1 MRKVKRAAALA
12 AAALMCLGGVS
23 YSYAE
28 ENELPGDT
36 ELESSEPDEDE
47 SSYDITDVIY
57 TPEEEQPDAPE
68 ESMTSEEP
76 GDPEETADDG
86 QEPTPQPEAAPDD
99 STDTARPQQEGSSGT
114 TASSEALDVSPYT
127 QKLDEL
133 TEMQEVL
140 DRQLIALSDD
150 IENEKERAE
159 AIREK
164 VKTVNEK
171 ISVINSYMTRLEFS
185 ISANKRGLEAKQQ
198 EIDRRIDGYKKRIR
212 ALYLAGDNNYLDV
225 LLGSADIYDILMRM
239 DMIERV
245 TEYDNTFID
254 KLNEEKKQLET
265 IRKQLA
271 AEQADYDSRLAQLN
285 KEKADL
291 DKLLSESD
299 EAKAAMQDQ
308 VENLDMQNE
317 AYAAERRSFEEE
329 LSDILKSDYGDS
341 DEDKQREAA
350 EAAASVRL
358 SELRSGI
365 DARIENGEII
375 PKEECRYTFAWPA
388 PGVYYISYGVGAR
401 WGRYH
406 HGIDISGDKYDRVV
420 ASESGVVL
428 RTNTSCPHDYGKSE
442 SCGCG
447 GGYGNYIIIDHGNG
461 FLTLYGHL
469 TEVDVEPGDHVS
481 EGDLIGL
488 MGSTG
493 FSTGDH
499 LHFEIRYN
507 GNYLNPSA
515 FVSIE

>member
-1 MRKVKRAAALA
+1 
-12 AAALMCLGGVS
+12 MCLGGVS
-23 YSYAE
+23 YSFAE
-28 ENELPGDT
+28 ENELPEDT
-36 ELESSEPDEDE
+36 ELESPEVSEDE

-57 TPEEEQPDAPE
+57 TPDHEQQEQQEQPEEPEAPE
-68 ESMTSEEP
+68 EPETPDEY
-76 GDPEETADDG
+76 DYPEENTDDG
-86 QEPTPQPEAAPDD
+86 QEIPQPANEPDGND
-99 STDTARPQQEGSSGT
+99 DNPPTSQPQQENSGT
-114 TASSEALDVSPYT
+114 TAGSEALDVSPYT

-133 TEMQEVL
+133 NEMQEVL
-140 DRQLIALSDD
+140 DQQLKDLSDD
-150 IENEKERAE
+150 IKDEKERAK
-159 AIREK
+159 AIKEK

-171 ISVINSYMTRLEFS
+171 IDVINSYMTRLEFS

-265 IRKQLA
+265 IRKQLD

-317 AYAAERRSFEEE
+317 AYAAERKSFEEE

-350 EAAASVRL
+350 EAAASAKL

-365 DARIENGEII
+365 SARVDNGETIS
-375 PKEECRYTFAWPA
+375 KEECRYTFAWPA

-406 HGIDISGDKYDRVV
+406 HGIDISGDKYDKVV
-420 ASESGVVL
+420 ASESGTVL
-428 RTNTSCPHDYGKSE
+428 RTNTSCPHDYSKSE

-469 TEVDVEPGDHVS
+469 TEVDVEPGDHVN

-515 FVSIE
+515 FVNLE